1 MGNDMRTVKFR
12 MMIKDIYV
20 DLGKKDLTDTLADD
34 LGDYMNKG
42 YYSVWLA
49 VVYDYN
55 KLNEYGKIIMDQV
68 SQMTEEDE
76 EEDEDAFSHQVQF
89 VEECQDIE
97 YRTKAAKAI
106 VQQLDQKSKLHF
118 MFWALMILAV
128 DDADKEEHLSLICD
142 FAKMFKVGDAELM
155 DLVRIIQGIYDIEG
169 DYKIQTEG
177 AVREFRSLIKKYEI
191 PTENNIDNMTVM
203 ATGMAGLMSS
213 VLGKGGIRI

>member
-34 LGDYMNKG
+34 LGDYMNEG

-106 VQQLDQKSKLHF
+106 VQQLDHKSKLHF

-142 FAKMFKVGDAELM
+142 FAKMFKVGDVELM

-169 DYKIQTEG
+169 DYKIQTEW
-177 AVREFRSLIKKYEI
+177 AVREFGSLIKKYEI
-191 PTENNIDNMTVM
+191 PINNMAVKATE
-203 ATGMAGLMSS
+203 MAGLWQG
-213 VLGKGGIRI
+213 L

>member
-34 LGDYMNKG
+34 LGDYMNEG
-42 YYSVWLA
+42 YNSVWLA

-68 SQMTEEDE
+68 SQMTEKDE
-76 EEDEDAFSHQVQF
+76 EEDEDAFSYQVQF

-142 FAKMFKVGDAELM
+142 FAKMFKLGDAELM
-155 DLVRIIQGIYDIEG
+155 DLVRIIQGIYGIEG
-169 DYKIQTEG
+169 DYKIQTER
-177 AVREFRSLIKKYEI
+177 AVREFGRLIIKYEI
-191 PTENNIDNMTVM
+191 AIKDNMTEM
-203 ATGMAGLMSS
+203 ATGMVGIMGGLF
-213 VLGKGGIRI
+213 GKGGIRI